1 MEEIILDF
9 ETTDEKKLAFDP
21 HRFKKS
27 QFKPIGAH
35 IIVCDM
41 SFDQRITHGGIL
53 LPNDDMKS
61 AGIRPRW
68 GMIYK
73 IGADN
78 KDPDIYEGLWVCV
91 SHGRWTRGID
101 IEDETGKKTLRRI
114 DPDDILM
121 VSDEQVQDSTLS
133 DKVY

>member
-1 MEEIILDF
+1 MS
-9 ETTDEKKLAFDP
+9 KLAFEP
-21 HRFKKS
+21 HKIVRDKFA
-27 QFKPIGAH
+27 PIGAH
-35 IIVCDM
+35 IIVSDM
-41 SFDQRITHGGIL
+41 KFEHRITHGGIL

>member
-1 MEEIILDF
+1 M
-9 ETTDEKKLAFDP
+9 TEKKLAFEP
-21 HRFKKS
+21 HKIVRDKFA
-27 QFKPIGAH
+27 PIGAH
-35 IIVCDM
+35 IIVSDM
-41 SFDQRITHGGIL
+41 KFEHRITHGGIL

>member
-1 MEEIILDF
+1 ME
-9 ETTDEKKLAFDP
+9 EKKLAFEP
-21 HRFKKS
+21 HKFNKN

-61 AGIRPRW
+61 SGIRPRW
-68 GMIYK
+68 GQIYAV
-73 IGADN
+73 GSEN
-78 KDPDIYEGLWVCV
+78 KDTDIVEGKWVCV

-101 IEDETGKKTLRRI
+101 VEDETGKKTLRKV
-114 DPDDILM
+114 DENDILL
-121 VSDEQVQDSTLS
+121 VSDSAMDDETMSTQV
-133 DKVY
+133 Y

>member
-9 ETTDEKKLAFDP
+9 ENTEEKKLAFDP

>member
-1 MEEIILDF
+1 ME
-9 ETTDEKKLAFDP
+9 EKKLAFEP
-21 HRFKKS
+21 HKIKKS

-35 IIVCDM
+35 IIVSDM

-61 AGIRPRW
+61 SGIRPRW
-68 GMIYK
+68 GQIYAV
-73 IGADN
+73 GADN
-78 KDPDIYEGLWVCV
+78 TDADIVEGKWVCV

-101 IEDETGKKTLRRI
+101 IEDETGKKTLRRV
-114 DPDDILM
+114 DPNDILM
-121 VSDEQVQDSTLS
+121 MSDEYVHDSTLS

>member
-1 MEEIILDF
+1 MEEITLDF
-9 ETTDEKKLAFDP
+9 ETADEKKLAFDP

>member
-101 IEDETGKKTLRRI
+101 IEDETGKKTLRRV
-114 DPDDILM
+114 DPNDILM

>member
-101 IEDETGKKTLRRI
+101 IEDETGKKTLRRV
-114 DPDDILM
+114 DPNDILM
-121 VSDEQVQDSTLS
+121 MSDEYVQDSTLS
-133 DKVY
+133 EMVY